1 VVNTSHPSPRLAS
14 IDRSQLLLHS
24 VDVENLIEPDHS
36 ARGIWELVGR
46 MDLSHY
52 YSEISAVEGHAGRDH
67 TAPQLLISLWLYA
80 YSRGVSSARE
90 VARKC
95 AYEPGFAWLCGLQP
109 ISHRTLAGFRSDHKE
124 AVDDLFVQVVGML
137 SAEGLITMER
147 FTLDGTKIKANASGN
162 TFRRKDKIEAHLALA
177 REQVQTMNEQAAQE
191 EKLSARRAAAQRRA
205 ARQRVSRLEAALR
218 EVERLQEGKRH
229 TRGQSTARASTTDS
243 EAHVMRNGEGGT
255 VPSFNVQLMTDTAHG
270 LVVNVEATTDAID
283 YRQVDAALKRCE
295 EQLGILPTQLVA
307 DGDYTNHASVQAT
320 ADAGVDFYG
329 SWHDTW
335 KPSEQDAHGR
345 CGNFI
350 SSAFPYDSARDV
362 YSCPAG
368 NLLTLLKIKEEENGV
383 RTRVYR
389 ASKATC
395 RRCALRDQCGPK
407 KQRAGWARSIS
418 RNEDPPAS
426 AAFKAKMQTEAA
438 KQIYRQRS
446 QIAEFPHAW
455 LKERCGLRQFRC
467 RGRVKTSIEAT
478 WACLSYNLIR
488 WFSIRRNFKAQVAAW
503 A

>member
-1 VVNTSHPSPRLAS
+1 
-14 IDRSQLLLHS
+14 
-24 VDVENLIEPDHS
+24 
-36 ARGIWELVGR
+36 
-46 MDLSHY
+46 
-52 YSEISAVEGHAGRDH
+52 
-67 TAPQLLISLWLYA
+67 
-80 YSRGVSSARE
+80 
-90 VARKC
+90 
-95 AYEPGFAWLCGLQP
+95 
-109 ISHRTLAGFRSDHKE
+109 
-124 AVDDLFVQVVGML
+124 ML

-162 TFRRKDKIEAHLALA
+162 TLRRKEKIEAHLALA
-177 REQVQTMNEQAAQE
+177 REQVLKMNEQTAQE

-205 ARQRVSRLEAALR
+205 ARQRVSRMEAALR

-229 TRGQSTARASTTDS
+229 TGDRSTSRASTTDP

-255 VPSFNVQLMTDTAHG
+255 VPSFNVQLITDTAHG

-295 EQLGILPTQLVA
+295 EQLGILPAELVA

-329 SWHDTW
+329 SWRDSW
-335 KPSEQDAHGR
+335 RPSERDAHGR

-350 SSAFPYDSARDV
+350 SSAFPYDAARDV

-368 NLLTLLKIKEEENGV
+368 NLLTLLKIKEDENGV

-395 RRCALRDQCGPK
+395 RRCSLRDQCGPK
-407 KQRAGWARSIS
+407 KQKPGWARSIS

-426 AAFKAKMQTEAA
+426 AAFKVKMETEAA

-446 QIAEFPHAW
+446 QLAEFPHAW

-467 RGRVKTSIEAT
+467 RGRIKTSIEAT

-488 WFSIRRNFKAQVAAW
+488 WFSIRRKFQAQVAAW